1 MFEISNCISLK
12 REHLRVSI
20 RRQKNEEI
28 FSKSRKVIQTD
39 NAALMNYL
47 IMRNEDDVIFNLRE
61 FIENRSQ
68 HIYESQQI
76 LKWLLEYDK
85 LNQSNQAQQLTLFFL
100 HQVSLNIEVKY
111 IKLAA
116 SLLKQLCF
124 QDEEALI
131 LTTRLSHKSTMRSQI
146 FINELSNEEFI
157 IDLMGSQL
165 NTLEL
170 ICNIMSD
177 EQFIYLM
184 FGKHPYF
191 LDFFVAKLHDL
202 RSCQMAIDLLYDMAN
217 SEKLCPIIANKKL
230 IQDLVLLIPS
240 QRILEILILIHQN
253 SYNAELLEDT
263 ILIKYYIELLDQKIF
278 LGEVLFLL
286 NFMLDT
292 KLNQFLLNQLLVR
305 KKHIQD
311 LCYSLNQ
318 QVNQLAAN
326 IVDKYL

>member
-28 FSKSRKVIQTD
+28 FSKSRKIIQTD
-39 NAALMNYL
+39 NTALMNYL
-47 IMRNEDDVIFNLRE
+47 ISRNEDDVIFNLKE

-68 HIYESQQI
+68 NIYESQQI
-76 LKWLLEYDK
+76 LKWLLEYEK
-85 LNQSNQAQQLTLFFL
+85 LNQSTQAQQLTLFFL

-116 SLLKQLCF
+116 SLLKQICF
-124 QDEEALI
+124 QDEDALN
-131 LTTRLSHKSTMRSQI
+131 LTTKLSHKSTMRSQI
-146 FINELSNEEFI
+146 FINELSNEDFI

-170 ICNIMSD
+170 ICNIMAD

-184 FGKHPYF
+184 FNKHPYF
-191 LDFFVAKLHDL
+191 LDYFIAKLHDL
-202 RSCQMAIDLLYDMAN
+202 RSCQLAIDLFYDMAN
-217 SEKLCPIIANKKL
+217 SEKLCPIISNKHVIHDL
-230 IQDLVLLIPS
+230 ILLIPS
-240 QRILEILILIHQN
+240 QRILEILILIHQH
-253 SYNAELLEDT
+253 SYNAELLEE
-263 ILIKYYIELLDQKIF
+263 INLIKYYIELLDSKMF
-278 LGEVLFLL
+278 LEEVLFLI
-286 NFMLDT
+286 NFMLDS
-292 KLNQFLLNQLLVR
+292 KLNQFLLNQLLLR
-305 KKHIQD
+305 KKHLQD
-311 LCYSLNQ
+311 LCYCQNH